1 MTMIDGVNGAKNT
14 GATTAAEQTNNIS
27 TAENESKKLNQALQ
41 DELTG
46 AARKDVD
53 KMDTL
58 TPNEKDQLIK
68 YYQDCG
74 YSKQEAEELFNSKAD
89 KLETMS
95 RKEAKAWLKEYMEQ
109 TGCSKKEAKKAF
121 EEKFGYSVP
130 LSKMQ
135 KFLRFAAVVIT
146 PVGVVAAAADGAT
159 DGKLGIKKFVT
170 GQGNNDA
177 AYVKKEV

>member
-1 MTMIDGVNGAKNT
+1 M
-14 GATTAAEQTNNIS
+14 
-27 TAENESKKLNQALQ
+27 L
-41 DELTG
+41 
-46 AARKDVD
+46 
-53 KMDTL
+53 
-58 TPNEKDQLIK
+58 
-68 YYQDCG
+68 
-74 YSKQEAEELFNSKAD
+74 
-89 KLETMS
+89 
-95 RKEAKAWLKEYMEQ
+95 RKEAKALLKEYMEQ
-109 TGCSKKEAKKAF
+109 TGCSKKEAKKVF

-146 PVGVVAAAADGAT
+146 PVGVAAAAADGAT